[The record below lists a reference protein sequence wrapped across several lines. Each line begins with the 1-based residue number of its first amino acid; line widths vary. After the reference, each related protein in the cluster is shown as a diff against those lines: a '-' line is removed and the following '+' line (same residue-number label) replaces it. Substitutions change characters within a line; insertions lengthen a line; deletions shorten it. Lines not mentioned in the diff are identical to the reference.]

1 MYYGP
6 LMMQNAGIEISGL
19 TTDES
24 SLVLNIPLAA
34 ANFAG
39 SIVCVLYIEKMG
51 RKSILMRTTP
61 LLAVCWVIA
70 AIGMA
75 FTGEERS

>member
-1 MYYGP
+1 MP
-6 LMMQNAGIEISGL
+6 GL
-19 TTDES
+19 SEDES

-34 ANFAG
+34 ANFIG
-39 SIVCVLYIEKMG
+39 SIICVLYIEKMG
-51 RKSILMRTTP
+51 RRGVLLRTTP

-75 FTGEERS
+75 FTGPEKSDTS